1 MACCMTVKS
10 RDQAKLYDAT
20 HTRSIHMGPI
30 ATLTN
35 PDFLPAAKTAE
46 E

>member
-1 MACCMTVKS
+1 MAMTS

-20 HTRSIHMGPI
+20 HTRGIHMGPI

-35 PDFLPAAKTAE
+35 PNFLPAAKTAE